1 LGVISS
7 AEEVY
12 LRDPGGNLTKGFRP
26 EAPRDT
32 LPLTK
37 MAASATAGIDG
48 LDLEGYRDYRGVEV
62 IGAWRWLPQYNM
74 GVATEIDVSE
84 AFRALRPMNISHW
97 TLLGLLAAALAAVLA
112 STYSVNAL
120 SRRIEAVQKL
130 GQYTLEEK
138 LGEGG
143 MGTVYRARH
152 AMLRRPTALKM
163 LKAEALSDENLVR
176 FEREVQLT
184 AQLSHPS
191 IIEIYDYGRTP
202 EGIFYYVMEFLS
214 GLTLA
219 KLIDLESTV
228 PAPRVI
234 YILKHVCS
242 ALEQAHA
249 IGLVHRDIKPLN
261 IMLCRQGVLT
271 DVVKV
276 LDFGLVKDVS
286 TPEELQVT
294 SPEVVGG
301 TPPYIAPERLK
312 DPQNVDPKSDLF
324 SVGGIAYNLL
334 TGQPIFEG
342 STAMEICYKVLR
354 EDPRRADPV
363 QAGGAGHAVPLP
375 RPRDA
380 TGERGGHRGHAGFD
394 ARGVAVGACRGPRL
408 VGGERAKD
416 RCRGGVRA
424 GS

>member
-1 LGVISS
+1 
-7 AEEVY
+7 
-12 LRDPGGNLTKGFRP
+12 
-26 EAPRDT
+26 
-32 LPLTK
+32 
-37 MAASATAGIDG
+37 
-48 LDLEGYRDYRGVEV
+48 
-62 IGAWRWLPQYNM
+62 
-74 GVATEIDVSE
+74 
-84 AFRALRPMNISHW
+84 
-97 TLLGLLAAALAAVLA
+97 LLAAALAAVLA

-354 EDPRRADPV
+354 EDPRPPSEVLGEPIPSKLEALVMQCLSRDPETRPASAGAIVGMLESMPEAWQWGRVEARAWWEANGPKIGVEGASAPAAEEDDTLEVPSRADY
-363 QAGGAGHAVPLP
+363 HSS
-375 RPRDA
+375 A
-380 TGERGGHRGHAGFD
+380 T
-394 ARGVAVGACRGPRL
+394 
-408 VGGERAKD
+408 
-416 RCRGGVRA
+416 
-424 GS
+424 